1 MPLCNWLNNQGLAIE
16 TFVAAISDHPVN
28 PRGRHGAG
36 LLPGRLE
43 PIPSHAA
50 GMAVAL
56 LLTVD
61 HKSEEKKLISSL
73 FESTIDYFEYFRFA
87 VVAEQ

>member
-1 MPLCNWLNNQGLAIE
+1 
-16 TFVAAISDHPVN
+16 
-28 PRGRHGAG
+28 
-36 LLPGRLE
+36 
-43 PIPSHAA
+43 
-50 GMAVAL
+50 MAVAL